1 MGALLFFLFGTRT
14 HGYAHI
20 RTHKHTH
27 EHTVAEPFENKLH
40 TLQPETLSLLAYI
53 S

>member
-14 HGYAHI
+14 HEHTHI

-27 EHTVAEPFENKLH
+27 EHTVAEPFENKLY
-40 TLQPETLSLLAYI
+40 TSQPETLSLLACI